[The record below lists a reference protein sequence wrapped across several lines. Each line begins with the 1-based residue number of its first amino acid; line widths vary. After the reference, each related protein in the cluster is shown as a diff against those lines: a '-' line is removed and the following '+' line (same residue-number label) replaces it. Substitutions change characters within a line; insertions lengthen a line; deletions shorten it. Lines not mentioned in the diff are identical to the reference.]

1 MGVRRDSHCERRE
14 SGGIRAERWE
24 SGEIRTVRAGRSVS
38 EELIGL
44 HGRLSVEQPIILLSD
59 RTVLVSSDKN
69 SNDGERFNC

>member
-1 MGVRRDSHCERRE
+1 M
-14 SGGIRAERWE
+14 
-24 SGEIRTVRAGRSVS
+24 RAGRSVS